1 MLAGRK
7 PFTLGPAIF
16 GPKLVAQ
23 LWKDEMHSLEQ
34 KQLKDTDEVGRVDVL
49 TFELIKNSLSEIAD
63 EMMTTLVRTGRSV
76 NTTQALDCSA
86 GIADSDGQ
94 LLAQALALPGH
105 MGTFPGVMRVVFDRF
120 GAEFRPG
127 DVYISND
134 PYSVGLH
141 LPDIVVVRPLF
152 AAGDHIGFALAVVH
166 HVDIGGLAAGGM
178 PTYATEVYAEG
189 LRLPLLRLYDRGQ
202 RNETLIDIIR
212 ANVRVPDLVIGDL
225 MGEVA
230 ACHVGQSRLEALVRD
245 YGIADFRNATRQLL
259 DYSETLCRHMISGW
273 PDGVYRF
280 EDVVDDD
287 AHGTKALTIRGVVT
301 IEGDSLQIDFSES
314 DPQCR
319 GPINCPIHSTFA
331 GALTAVQCVLGATIP
346 ANAGLFRAVSV
357 TARPGTF
364 VSPIEPAATCNR
376 ALTLARVAD
385 VVFGALAQAVPD
397 RVPACSESMT
407 SPMTWSTRTASG
419 EALVWV
425 DNHISGRGGL
435 PTMDA
440 QEGIAPFVY
449 NANNDSVEVTEASFP
464 LRFER
469 FRLVPDSEGA
479 GRYRGGLATERLYE
493 VVSPWSDL
501 TYRSDRHTSRP
512 WGLAGGHPG
521 QNSEV
526 FIRRDGQRLN
536 TEPKFTRRLKN
547 GDVLHSLMQS
557 GGGWGDPLDRDPLA
571 VLEDV
576 LDEKVGLDRAR
587 SIYGVV
593 LTDDGVA
600 VNEQATDRLRSDF
613 RELRRK

>member
-1 MLAGRK
+1 MRALNLRPRYETEKA
-7 PFTLGPAIF
+7 L
-16 GPKLVAQ
+16 
-23 LWKDEMHSLEQ
+23 S
-34 KQLKDTDEVGRVDVL
+34 VDIL
-49 TFELIKNSLSEIAD
+49 TFELIKNGLAEIAD

-86 GIADSDGQ
+86 GLADAQGQ
-94 LLAQALALPGH
+94 LLAQALALAGH
-105 MGTFPGVMRVVFDRF
+105 MGTFPGVMKVVFERF
-120 GAEFRPG
+120 GSEFRPG

-134 PYSVGLH
+134 PYTVGLH
-141 LPDIVVVRPLF
+141 LPDIVLVRPLF
-152 AAGDHIGFALAVVH
+152 SDEEHVGFALVVVH

-202 RNETLIDIIR
+202 LNETLIDIIR
-212 ANVRVPDLVIGDL
+212 KNVRVPDLVVGDL

-230 ACHVGQSRLEALVRD
+230 ACHVGQQRLENIVREH
-245 YGIADFRNATRQLL
+245 GIHTFRAASAQLL
-259 DYSETLCRHMISGW
+259 DYSETLCRRMIAAW

-287 AHGTKALTIRGVVT
+287 AHGTLALTIRGVVSVK
-301 IEGDSLQIDFSES
+301 GDRLEIDFSDS

-331 GALTAVQCVLGATIP
+331 GAMTAVQCVLGATIP

-364 VSPIEPAATCNR
+364 VSPVEPAATCNR

-385 VVFGALAQAVPD
+385 VVFGALAKVVPD

-407 SPMTWSTRTASG
+407 SPMTWSTRTPEG

-464 LRFER
+464 LRFKR
-469 FRLVPDSEGA
+469 FRLIPNSEGA

-493 VVSPWSDL
+493 VVAPDAML

-512 WGLAGGHPG
+512 WGLAGGLPG
-521 QNSEV
+521 QNSQV
-526 FIRRDGQRLN
+526 FVQRGAERID
-536 TEPKFTRRLKN
+536 TPPKFTRPMRQ
-547 GDVLHSLMQS
+547 GDVLHSVMQS
-557 GGGWGDPLDRDPLA
+557 GGGWGDPLDRDPAA
-571 VLEDV
+571 VLEDL
-576 LDEKVGLDRAR
+576 LDEKIDFDRAR
-587 SIYGVV
+587 SIYGVA
-593 LTDDGVA
+593 LAADGLSVDFD
-600 VNEQATDRLRSDF
+600 ATRSLRAQ
-613 RELRRK
+613 RRTAAPR

>member
-1 MLAGRK
+1 MRA
-7 PFTLGPAIF
+7 LGLGIE
-16 GPKLVAQ
+16 
-23 LWKDEMHSLEQ
+23 DEAEELR
-34 KQLKDTDEVGRVDVL
+34 GVDVL
-49 TFELIKNSLSEIAD
+49 TFELVKNSLSEIAD

-86 GIADSDGQ
+86 GLADAQGQ

-105 MGTFPGVMRVVFDRF
+105 MGTFPGVMKVVFEKF

-127 DVYISND
+127 DIYVSND

-141 LPDIVVVRPLF
+141 LPDIVVVRPIFLSEQLV
-152 AAGDHIGFALAVVH
+152 GFALAVAH

-189 LRLPLLRLYDRGQ
+189 LRIPLIRLFDQGRI
-202 RNETLIDIIR
+202 NETLIEIIR
-212 ANVRVPDLVIGDL
+212 TNVRVPDLVVGDL
-225 MGEVA
+225 MGQVA
-230 ACHVGQSRLEALVRD
+230 ACHVGQQRLEALVRE
-245 YGIADFRNATRQLL
+245 YGFETFNEATTRLL
-259 DYSETLCRHMISGW
+259 DYSEQMCRRTISEW
-273 PDGVYRF
+273 PDGDYRF

-287 AHGTKALTIRGVVT
+287 AHGASRLTVRGVVS
-301 IEGDSLQIDFSES
+301 IDGDRLHIDFSES
-314 DPQCR
+314 DPQVK

-331 GALTAVQCVLGATIP
+331 GAMTAVQCVLGASIP
-346 ANAGLFRAVSV
+346 ANAGLFRAVTV
-357 TARPGTF
+357 VARPGTF
-364 VSPIEPAATCNR
+364 VSPREPAATCNR

-407 SPMTWSTRTASG
+407 SPMTWSTRTPEG

-464 LRFER
+464 LRFKR
-469 FRLVPDSEGA
+469 FRFIPGSEGA

-493 VVSPWSDL
+493 VMSTEAML

-512 WGLAGGHPG
+512 WGLAGGLPG
-521 QNSEV
+521 QNSRV
-526 FIRRDGQRLN
+526 FITRGDEIIE
-536 TEPKFTRRLKN
+536 TTPKFTRSMRQ
-547 GDVLHSLMQS
+547 GDVLHSVMQS
-557 GGGWGDPLDRDPLA
+557 GGGWGSPLDRDPA
-571 VLEDV
+571 DVLEDV
-576 LDEKVGLDRAR
+576 LDEKVDRERAR
-587 SIYGVV
+587 TVYGVV
-593 LTDDGVA
+593 FGADAQEVDADETRA
-600 VNEQATDRLRSDF
+600 LRAEMRSSAN
-613 RELRRK
+613 RPQR